1 MAKPLNFTERQ
12 KNDIVRLYNM
22 GASFSMIGRALNTDY
37 TCINEYCNKL
47 IKEGKLKKN
56 KIKYKRT
63 QQEIQELQKVIDGI
77 ASQDIEYKDSVDTG
91 KVFALWHARWSI
103 EEIAHE
109 MELNPKQVE
118 QILDSE
124 V

>member
-1 MAKPLNFTERQ
+1 MAKVLNFTERQ

-22 GASFSMIGRALNTDY
+22 GASYSMIGRALNTDY
-37 TCINEYCNKL
+37 TRINEYCNKL
-47 IKEGKLKKN
+47 IKDGKLKRRQT
-56 KIKYKRT
+56 KYKRT
-63 QQEIQELQKVIDGI
+63 EKEIQELQNAVTEIVNQ
-77 ASQDIEYKDSVDTG
+77 SIEYKENVDIG
-91 KVFALWHARWSI
+91 KIFALWHARWSI
-103 EEIAHE
+103 EEIAQE